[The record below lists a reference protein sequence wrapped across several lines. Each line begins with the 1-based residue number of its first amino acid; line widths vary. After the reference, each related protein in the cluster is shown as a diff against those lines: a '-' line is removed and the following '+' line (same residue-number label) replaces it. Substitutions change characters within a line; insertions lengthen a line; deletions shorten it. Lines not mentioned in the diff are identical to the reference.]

1 MSSSRKIRLFS
12 DVGAKMSM
20 FDQRAKEHR
29 DSQMINPFSEWGG
42 AGTRRKLSRE
52 DPNYGRPVEGSKT
65 AERGRL
71 AQIQMIGDMVELC
84 DMIYDCGIRSK
95 DGRAAISFGDAFRL
109 YSSINDKVVGLLM
122 RGRKHKILD
131 FEGEMLFQGRDDHK
145 MIELLLPL
153 NTIRHKYGMPERA
166 GCGEVDHELLQLLA
180 EQDRKQ
186 KQQRKQQRTRSVGVP
201 PLAPP
206 PARHQKSRSVDN
218 GRRSD
223 EDGTEDVV
231 VRGARR
237 KTEARSRVESGKSGG
252 GAEAGGRT
260 GEGTLGNEQGAAGG
274 QAVGQEVKGATAA
287 DAAVGVAAA
296 TTAGTSAEGRLQQGH
311 QEAPIT
317 VNGAEGGQ
325 YATFGSGCMDEG
337 QDMPSILSA
346 VLGDQGVALLSNLS
360 DAVNTTSNA
369 DTSLQHCK
377 PPAADELVHSDES
390 RLPEIRVSQGH
401 DVSTVPTSADSPTAP
416 AETTPTAETECASTV
431 GRYQGQGH
439 MSGAGTSDL
448 PGSVDSVTAGDAS
461 SVQGS
466 CPAPHEGSAMG
477 KGSDEI
483 VREGESVVTEGEGE
497 TCGAKEDDRSAA
509 MNKGGHAYTEG
520 EANSQS
526 ETAPQSAIAYPD
538 SESKPELESQKE
550 SEPKTDTSC
559 DLHGNLEA
567 NIAPEPSAEPAGGPQ
582 QKPESE
588 SGAGPESNTERIP
601 SSATQISAE
610 PEAIKEPELGAEN
623 AARAT
628 PLSALA
634 SEPEP
639 NSEPA
644 SASAP
649 VPPAFDAV

>member
-223 EDGTEDVV
+223 EDATEEVV

-252 GAEAGGRT
+252 
-260 GEGTLGNEQGAAGG
+260 
-274 QAVGQEVKGATAA
+274 
-287 DAAVGVAAA
+287 
-296 TTAGTSAEGRLQQGH
+296 
-311 QEAPIT
+311 
-317 VNGAEGGQ
+317 
-325 YATFGSGCMDEG
+325 
-337 QDMPSILSA
+337 
-346 VLGDQGVALLSNLS
+346 
-360 DAVNTTSNA
+360 
-369 DTSLQHCK
+369 
-377 PPAADELVHSDES
+377 DES

-401 DVSTVPTSADSPTAP
+401 DLSTVPTSADSPTAP
-416 AETTPTAETECASTV
+416 AETTPTAETECASAV
-431 GRYQGQGH
+431 GRDQGQGR
-439 MSGAGTSDL
+439 MSGASDL
-448 PGSVDSVTAGDAS
+448 PGGLDCCVLVRRAVVLLLLTAWVTMSVVK
-461 SVQGS
+461 VQQLLS
-466 CPAPHEGSAMG
+466 EPTSTSTHWEEDNQLPHLTICPAAT
-477 KGSDEI
+477 I
-483 VREGESVVTEGEGE
+483 NTTVATI
-497 TCGAKEDDRSAA
+497 
-509 MNKGGHAYTEG
+509 MNKGTDKQKSALLGNKTLLEFFWTAGLKLDDMLHNVMPTDSPGEYRDFFGTFLRRSPCVTDPNYNQANCKRHCFFADMNCTLERIHNSEKRLCLAADFGYYKAYRLFKG
-520 EANSQS
+520 LL
-526 ETAPQSAIAYPD
+526 TA
-538 SESKPELESQKE
+538 SESNC
-550 SEPKTDTSC
+550 SC
-559 DLHGNLEA
+559 PVSCVRDRM
-567 NIAPEPSAEPAGGPQ
+567 
-582 QKPESE
+582 
-588 SGAGPESNTERIP
+588 ERD
-601 SSATQISAE
+601 
-610 PEAIKEPELGAEN
+610 G
-623 AARAT
+623 
-628 PLSALA
+628 
-634 SEPEP
+634 
-639 NSEPA
+639 
-644 SASAP
+644 
-649 VPPAFDAV
+649 

>member
-223 EDGTEDVV
+223 EDGTEEVV

-252 GAEAGGRT
+252 GAEAGGRAS
-260 GEGTLGNEQGAAGG
+260 EGALGSEQGAAEG
-274 QAVGQEVKGATAA
+274 QAVGQEVEGATAA

-296 TTAGTSAEGRLQQGH
+296 IADTSAEGRLQQGH

-325 YATFGSGCMDEG
+325 YATFGSAGMDEG

-346 VLGDQGVALLSNLS
+346 LLGDQGVALLSNMS
-360 DAVNTTSNA
+360 DTMATTSSIDA
-369 DTSLQHCK
+369 DPQQC
-377 PPAADELVHSDES
+377 DELVHSDES

-416 AETTPTAETECASTV
+416 AETTPTAETECASAV
-431 GRYQGQGH
+431 GRDQGQGH

-448 PGSVDSVTAGDAS
+448 PGSVDSVTAGDAAA
-461 SVQGS
+461 VQGS
-466 CPAPHEGSAMG
+466 CPAQHEGSAMG
-477 KGSDEI
+477 EGSDEI
-483 VREGESVVTEGEGE
+483 VREGENVVTEGEGE
-497 TCGAKEDDRSAA
+497 TCGAKEDDGSAT
-509 MNKGGHAYTEG
+509 MKTGGHTCTEG

-526 ETAPQSAIAYPD
+526 EMVPQSAIAYPD
-538 SESKPELESQKE
+538 SESKPESESQKE

-559 DLHGNLEA
+559 DLHGNLKA
-567 NIAPEPSAEPAGGPQ
+567 NMTPEPSAEPAGGPQ
-582 QKPESE
+582 QKLESE
-588 SGAGPESNTERIP
+588 SSEGPESNPERIP
-601 SSATQISAE
+601 SSATQITAE
-610 PEAIKEPELGAEN
+610 PEEIKEPELGAEN
-623 AARAT
+623 AAQAT